1 VTEPGEQEPAG
12 RWVELAVV
20 GSGILLA
27 FAPWFSASA
36 VSPLLADD
44 WNTSGL
50 DLALLTVAVQV
61 GFAIAAIGLA
71 VSGAADAVSSRAL
84 FVAGTLV
91 AAGGNLGFAVAADGP
106 TSAIPWRLLTGAGLA
121 AAYPIA
127 LRMIAGWFRRD
138 RGLAIGI
145 IIAALT
151 IGSALPH
158 LIRALG
164 ASSAAD
170 WQAIVAAASAVAVA
184 GAVVVGLGH
193 RPGPL
198 EVGAARFSSSIAA
211 SAFRERSVRLANIGY
226 LGHMWELYAMWTWLP
241 LFVAASFAAA
251 GVADP
256 AVASTA
262 SFAVV
267 AAGGLGCVVAGA
279 LADRLGRTTLTIAAM
294 AGSGASAV
302 VAGLVFGANPAIVT
316 LVGLVWGLTVIADSA
331 QFSAAVSELAP
342 PGTSGSALSLQ
353 LALGFLLTAVA
364 ILAVGAL
371 DPGDGSTWRLAFW
384 MLAIGPAVGI
394 AAMWRLRRLPEAV
407 KMANG
412 NR

>member
-1 VTEPGEQEPAG
+1 
-12 RWVELAVV
+12 
-20 GSGILLA
+20 
-27 FAPWFSASA
+27 
-36 VSPLLADD
+36 
-44 WNTSGL
+44 
-50 DLALLTVAVQV
+50 
-61 GFAIAAIGLA
+61 
-71 VSGAADAVSSRAL
+71 
-84 FVAGTLV
+84 
-91 AAGGNLGFAVAADGP
+91 
-106 TSAIPWRLLTGAGLA
+106 
-121 AAYPIA
+121 
-127 LRMIAGWFRRD
+127 
-138 RGLAIGI
+138 
-145 IIAALT
+145 
-151 IGSALPH
+151 
-158 LIRALG
+158 
-164 ASSAAD
+164 
-170 WQAIVAAASAVAVA
+170 
-184 GAVVVGLGH
+184 
-193 RPGPL
+193 
-198 EVGAARFSSSIAA
+198 
-211 SAFRERSVRLANIGY
+211 
-226 LGHMWELYAMWTWLP
+226 MWTWLP

-256 AVASTA
+256 AVASAA

-267 AAGGLGCVVAGA
+267 AVGGFGCVVAGA

-302 VAGLVFGANPAIVT
+302 VAGLVFGADPAIVT

-364 ILAVGAL
+364 ILVVGAL

-384 MLAIGPAVGI
+384 MLALGPAVGI